1 MFLKGVY
8 HQFGSKVTEDH
19 HQGDRPSFPLI
30 TRPLYDGDSDQNL
43 VTLPFSFLGREHGL
57 AGKNN
62 LEAAKAEE
70 VGDVISSAIEKQ
82 YHYYFDE
89 EVQHT

>member
-1 MFLKGVY
+1 M
-8 HQFGSKVTEDH
+8 
-19 HQGDRPSFPLI
+19 
-30 TRPLYDGDSDQNL
+30 

>member
-1 MFLKGVY
+1 MKLIMGRN
-8 HQFGSKVTEDH
+8 
-19 HQGDRPSFPLI
+19 QGDRPSIPLI

-89 EVQHT
+89 EVQRT